1 LLHNLKVYKTGKRME
16 KWKCGRC
23 NYVVVGKEAPKV
35 CPNCGRETEFEL
47 FDNMLPFVPFYDE

>member
-1 LLHNLKVYKTGKRME
+1 MGERME
-16 KWKCGRC
+16 KWKCRRC

-35 CPNCGRETEFEL
+35 CPNCGHQTEFEL